1 MAELNGNVHPHIFE
15 LAKILG
21 VSTEI
26 ASTFIS
32 EGHIVLAKEKRLTF
46 LRLHDVYQSL
56 RKTASSKAAKTTA

>member
-1 MAELNGNVHPHIFE
+1 MAELNGNAQPHVFE

-21 VSTEI
+21 VSTEM

-32 EGHIVLAKEKRLTF
+32 EGHIVLAEEKRLTF

-56 RKTASSKAAKTTA
+56 RKTVASKAAKTTA